1 MSTNHDKYL
10 VLRGKNRDIY
20 FIQKRVSKKVSK
32 IIGKEFIK
40 KSLETSDIIVAREK
54 RDKILAELVS
64 IEAMSTNNGYERNN
78 NLEDNIMSNESISSV
93 NNEHE
98 ENSIK
103 KPRKDGFLEE
113 YLDMDYIKSLRFPTK
128 DSLIES
134 FDNNLLIKFFL
145 ILYFLTVISL
155 LKNKSWQYIYL
166 IILFSSG
173 ALYCL
178 IFPPSLGLSYYII
191 AHYFLFSLLISQI
204 INFIRT

>member
-1 MSTNHDKYL
+1 MSTIHDKYL

-20 FIQKRVSKKVSK
+20 FIQKRVSKKVSE

-64 IEAMSTNNGYERNN
+64 IEAMSTNNGFERNN

-113 YLDMDYIKSLRFPTK
+113 YLDMDYIKSLRLPTK
-128 DSLIES
+128 DSLIDA
-134 FDNNLLIKFFL
+134 FDNNLLILLVIGVMIVFFL
-145 ILYFLTVISL
+145 L
-155 LKNKSWQYIYL
+155 N
-166 IILFSSG
+166 
-173 ALYCL
+173 
-178 IFPPSLGLSYYII
+178 
-191 AHYFLFSLLISQI
+191 
-204 INFIRT
+204 

>member
-20 FIQKRVSKKVSK
+20 FIQKRVSKKVSE

-64 IEAMSTNNGYERNN
+64 IEAMSTNNGYEENN
-78 NLEDNIMSNESISSV
+78 NLEDNIMSNESISGV
-93 NNEHE
+93 NNENA

-113 YLDMDYIKSLRFPTK
+113 YLDMDYIKSLRLPTK
-128 DSLIES
+128 DSLIDA
-134 FDNNLLIKFFL
+134 FDNNLLILLVIGVMIVFFL
-145 ILYFLTVISL
+145 L
-155 LKNKSWQYIYL
+155 N
-166 IILFSSG
+166 
-173 ALYCL
+173 
-178 IFPPSLGLSYYII
+178 
-191 AHYFLFSLLISQI
+191 
-204 INFIRT
+204 